1 MTSSSHMENV
11 NVKKNTQKRQ
21 KRRVIVACVRT
32 LEVFLN
38 LGGYINKI

>member
-1 MTSSSHMENV
+1 MTSRSHMENV
-11 NVKKNTQKRQ
+11 IVKKNTQKLQ

-38 LGGYINKI
+38 LGVYINEI

>member
-1 MTSSSHMENV
+1 MLMYKE
-11 NVKKNTQKRQ
+11 NTQKLQ

-38 LGGYINKI
+38 LGVYINEI